1 MRDYVRFGWRA
12 CFASI
17 GFDLVGLAVVFFS
30 YKWLYHLLPGDKFHI
45 AAGIILF
52 VVITAF
58 ALVCRPFYVKE
69 LKKRFPD
76 THISRSAFLFILYAI
91 ALVLA
96 IVLALLYIACVA
108 LFMTELQAGQVSDS
122 EVITRF
128 SLIFMALSSAA
139 YFYFL
144 LYATASAE
152 YIWRKYLQHKLEAID
167 EETMSTML

>member
-17 GFDLVGLAVVFFS
+17 GFDLVSLAVVFFS

-45 AAGIILF
+45 VAGIILF
-52 VVITAF
+52 VVITVF
-58 ALVCRPFYVKE
+58 ALLCRPFYVKG
-69 LKKRFPD
+69 LTTRFPD
-76 THISRSAFLFILYAI
+76 THISKSAFLFILYAI

-96 IVLALLYIACVA
+96 IVLALFYIAVVA
-108 LFMTELQAGQVSDS
+108 LFMTELQAGQVSDN
-122 EVITRF
+122 EMITRF

-152 YIWRKYLQHKLEAID
+152 YVWRKYLQHKV
-167 EETMSTML
+167 ETLDDKTISTML